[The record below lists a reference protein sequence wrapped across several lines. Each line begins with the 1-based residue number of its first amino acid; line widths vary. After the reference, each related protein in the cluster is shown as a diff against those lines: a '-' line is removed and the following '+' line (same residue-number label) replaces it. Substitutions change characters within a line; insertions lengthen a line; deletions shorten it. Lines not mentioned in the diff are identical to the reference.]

1 MSKKPRG
8 PPPASASTAPPSPRS
23 GVLRWLAPVVLVLA
37 TVVAFLPTLENGF
50 VNFDDIENFLNNRSY
65 RGLGL
70 THSDGCSPR

>member
-1 MSKKPRG
+1 
-8 PPPASASTAPPSPRS
+8 
-23 GVLRWLAPVVLVLA
+23 VVLVLA